1 MKRFWAD
8 YSTHDFARLPRAHL
22 VAVQPIAAIVQH
34 GPHLPLSTD
43 LAILDGLVAATI
55 PRLPEDLP
63 VVFLPT
69 QPVGAAP
76 EHARYPGTLTAP
88 ASALIALWT
97 AIGASVAA
105 AGVKKLVF
113 LNAHAG
119 QAAVADIVARD
130 LRIAHDMV
138 VVAADWLGFGLPDGL
153 LPESERRHG
162 IHAGAIE
169 TAMMLAL
176 HPELVEMR
184 LARVFELLSERLER
198 NFRHLGIGAGGRL
211 AWQAQ
216 DLNPAGAVG
225 RAAEATAETGQR
237 ILEHVADRLVE
248 LLEDVHRLPVSLLHN
263 PTEL

>member
-22 VAVQPIAAIVQH
+22 VAVQPVAAIAQH

-43 LAILDGLVAATI
+43 LAILEGLIAATI

-76 EHARYPGTLTAP
+76 EHARYPGTLTVP

-119 QAAVADIVARD
+119 QVAVARHRGAR
-130 LRIAHDMV
+130 L
-138 VVAADWLGFGLPDGL
+138 AD
-153 LPESERRHG
+153 RARHG
-162 IHAGAIE
+162 G
-169 TAMMLAL
+169 
-176 HPELVEMR
+176 
-184 LARVFELLSERLER
+184 
-198 NFRHLGIGAGGRL
+198 GGGRL
-211 AWQAQ
+211 VR
-216 DLNPAGAVG
+216 L
-225 RAAEATAETGQR
+225 RAARRHCCRRASAATASTPAR
-237 ILEHVADRLVE
+237 SR
-248 LLEDVHRLPVSLLHN
+248 RR
-263 PTEL
+263 